1 MLFVVIVLHP
11 DRDISFIYKI
21 LRLGLPVLLLLHCYA
36 TLMGSIPKSFFL
48 IKKKRKKEKK
58 RKKVYDLYL

>member
-1 MLFVVIVLHP
+1 MLFVVILLHP

-21 LRLGLPVLLLLHCYA
+21 LRLGLPVLLLLQCYA

-48 IKKKRKKEKK
+48 IKKKRKKKEKK
-58 RKKVYDLYL
+58 ESI